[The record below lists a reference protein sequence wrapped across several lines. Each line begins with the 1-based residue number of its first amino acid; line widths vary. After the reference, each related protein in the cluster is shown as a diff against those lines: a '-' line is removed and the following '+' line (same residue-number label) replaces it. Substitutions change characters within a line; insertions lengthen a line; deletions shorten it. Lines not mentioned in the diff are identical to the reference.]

1 MIRLSV
7 PISISFSFFPKH
19 NNNFRAATLAATA
32 ASTKQLNRRTFPLVI
47 LICDFD
53 HFIFP
58 FNRVFCHKLGS
69 EEEDSLIFTEHDRS
83 CCLDIT
89 STKDF
94 KYITINSNSRTSSEE
109 GHFPNSIIKI
119 KFSKPFSLYVLFL
132 RNSFHFDGVTGIHN

>member
-7 PISISFSFFPKH
+7 PISISLSFFPKH

-32 ASTKQLNRRTFPLVI
+32 ASTKRLNRRTFPLVI
-47 LICDFD
+47 LICDYD
-53 HFIFP
+53 HFFP

-83 CCLDIT
+83 CCVDIT

-109 GHFPNSIIKI
+109 GHFPNSILKI
-119 KFSKPFSLYVLFL
+119 KFSKPFSLYVLLL